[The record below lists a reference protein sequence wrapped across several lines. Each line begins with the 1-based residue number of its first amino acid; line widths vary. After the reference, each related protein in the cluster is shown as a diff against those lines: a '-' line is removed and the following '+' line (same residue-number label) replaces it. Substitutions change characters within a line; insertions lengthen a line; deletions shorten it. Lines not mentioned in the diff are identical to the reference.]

1 VKWSPIENKFS
12 VASSA
17 KCVAVC
23 HFDSENDWWGSK
35 FVKKHKSTVLTV
47 AWHPNNNLLLT
58 GSSDMKARVFSVYV
72 KGIDEKSEIAPFT
85 GKNTF
90 GECLAEYNVSGW
102 VHSVTWSN
110 KGSKFAFVAHDSTI
124 SFVDMTSGGTGE
136 VQTLRIP
143 FLPLSDLL
151 YTNDNTIVAGGHDC
165 QLVVF
170 TNNGGTW
177 AFSNTIDKKKDPSA
191 AKTGGT
197 QAAFELFKN
206 KVEVGA
212 NTNVQ
217 ALSTLHQNCITTIC
231 PYNITASG
239 DVKEFTTSAL
249 DGKLVM
255 WPAP

>member
-1 VKWSPIENKFS
+1 
-12 VASSA
+12 
-17 KCVAVC
+17 
-23 HFDSENDWWGSK
+23 
-35 FVKKHKSTVLTV
+35 
-47 AWHPNNNLLLT
+47 
-58 GSSDMKARVFSVYV
+58 MKARVFSVYV

-90 GECLAEYNVSGW
+90 GECLAEYSVSGW
-102 VHSVTWSN
+102 VHSVIWSN

-124 SFVDMTSGGTGE
+124 SFVDMASGGTGD

-217 ALSTLHQNCITTIC
+217 ALSTLHQNCITNIC
-231 PYNITASG
+231 AYNITASG